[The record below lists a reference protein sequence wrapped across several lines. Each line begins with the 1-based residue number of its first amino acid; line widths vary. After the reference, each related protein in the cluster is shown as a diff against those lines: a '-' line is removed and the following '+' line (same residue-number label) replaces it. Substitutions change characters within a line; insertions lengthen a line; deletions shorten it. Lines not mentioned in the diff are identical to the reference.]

1 MNPRFFLALA
11 IAAQFFTSKVH
22 ASEHEPDHLERCLEL
37 ATQGS
42 EYSFREPSN
51 IEGIT
56 CLGLS
61 KNPKYIPILGSL
73 LKKDNSDHVR
83 FTVIRALSWMET
95 EEVTE
100 YLLYTIQ
107 EDNYYHARYCAAL
120 SFSSIRDKRAIPVLE
135 KYIHNLERSERSAI
149 VEILEALSGRDY
161 TQFLLEDVSEE
172 NDLKKLKTKANN
184 EFKAGHYGSTLHYIN
199 RALELEPENL
209 NSLYLKANALVFIK
223 NFYDSEKIYTSLL
236 ESKFPDKAGV
246 YKQLGDL
253 ETTRGNLT
261 EANEY
266 YRKGLDLK
274 SKSPK

>member
-1 MNPRFFLALA
+1 MNRCYFLAL
-11 IAAQFFTSKVH
+11 ITFFLISTNIH
-22 ASEHEPDHLERCLEL
+22 ALDDATEHLERCLEL

-42 EYSFREPSN
+42 EYSFREPSS

-95 EEVTE
+95 EEVTD

-120 SFSSIRDKRAIPVLE
+120 SFSSIPDKRAIPVLE
-135 KYIHNLERSERSAI
+135 KYIHNLERSERTSIIA
-149 VEILEALSGRDY
+149 ILETLSGNDY
-161 TQFLLEDVSEE
+161 TSLLLEDVSEE
-172 NDLKKLKTKANN
+172 KDLKKLKTKANN

-209 NSLYLKANALVFIK
+209 NNLYLKANALVYIK
-223 NFYDSEKIYTSLL
+223 NFYDSEKIYTTLL

-246 YKQLGDL
+246 YKKLGDL

-266 YRKGLDLK
+266 YRKGLDVK
-274 SKSPK
+274 TRNPK